1 VTKVEISF
9 LPQNRTVQAL
19 PGADLLTVARQ
30 AHIEIESSCN
40 GLGTCGKCQVQR
52 IDGDPGIPHEDEVGR
67 LTAEELDRG
76 IRLACRQ
83 KVVEDATFR
92 VARSAGKKHRILS
105 DGVMPSLKLDPQIRK
120 VHVAL
125 PSKSFEDAADD
136 LTRLER
142 ALGRSLAGKLPLSL
156 LREIPALFRE
166 KGSSLTAVLA
176 DGELIGL
183 EPGDTAR
190 CCYGV
195 AVDIGTTTIVVSL
208 VDLTTGEELAAAS
221 CINPQK
227 TYGLDVLTRIQY
239 VQDNSVGLE
248 HLSSL
253 VREAIDSLMGEACA
267 EACVERRH
275 IYEIT
280 VAANTTMLHLL
291 LGVDPTGIGKSP
303 YTPAFT
309 RGLTIP
315 ARELQ
320 LECASFGEVYC
331 LPSVSSFIGADIVAG
346 VVCAE
351 LEHKDERALFI
362 DIGTNGEIVFSSPDG
377 IFACS
382 CAAGPAL
389 EGMNISCGVRA
400 ADGAIDRVS
409 IAGDVEIHTIG
420 DKPATGLCGTGV
432 IDAVGELL
440 RVGALA
446 PSGRFVKLMPGNG
459 PAWADRL
466 RNGNGPASF
475 VLGSGKGPDAIKV
488 TQKDIR
494 QVQLAKGAILSG
506 ILVLLR
512 QLNINFDQ
520 IGRVYVAGAFGFHV
534 RLESLAR
541 IGLLPEEL
549 IPRVSLI
556 GNTSK
561 SGAIAC
567 LLAREKR
574 EDASRIAPSINYVE
588 LSCYPDF
595 DRLFTQCLPFPP
607 GSGEA
612 SPGDATKINL

>member
-1 VTKVEISF
+1 MTKVEICF
-9 LPQNRTVQAL
+9 LPQNRIIQAQ

-30 AHIEIESSCN
+30 ANIEIESSCN

-52 IDGDPGIPHEDEVGR
+52 IDGDSGAPHEDEVDR

-83 KVVEDATFR
+83 KVVESATFR
-92 VARSAGKKHRILS
+92 VARGAGKKHRILS
-105 DGVMPSLKLDPQIRK
+105 DGVMPPLKLDPRIRK

-125 PSKSFEDAADD
+125 PAKSFEDAVDD

-142 ALGRSLAGKLPLSL
+142 ALGRSLSGKFPLPLLQAIPAL
-156 LREIPALFRE
+156 LRESR
-166 KGSSLTAVLA
+166 SSLTAVLA
-176 DGELIGL
+176 GGELIGV
-183 EPGDTAR
+183 EPGDTATF
-190 CCYGV
+190 CYGV
-195 AVDIGTTTIVVSL
+195 AVDIGTTTIVVAL

-227 TYGLDVLTRIQY
+227 SYGLDVLTRIQH
-239 VQDNSVGLE
+239 VQDNPGGLE

-253 VREAIDSLMGEACA
+253 VREALDSLIGEACV
-267 EACVERRH
+267 EAGVERRH

-280 VAANTTMLHLL
+280 IAANTTMLHLL

-303 YTPAFT
+303 YVPAFT

-320 LECASFGEVYC
+320 LDIAACGEVYC

-400 ADGAIDRVS
+400 ADGAVDRVQ
-409 IAGDVEIHTIG
+409 INGDVEIHTLG

-446 PSGRFVKLMPGNG
+446 TSGRFIKLTPGSG
-459 PAWADRL
+459 PAWGYRL
-466 RNGNGPASF
+466 RNGSGPASF
-475 VLGSGKGPDAIKV
+475 VLGSGRDSDAVKI

-512 QLNINFDQ
+512 RLNITLAQ
-520 IGRVYVAGAFGFHV
+520 IDRVYVAGAFGFHV

-561 SGAIAC
+561 SGAVAC
-567 LLAREKR
+567 LLSHEKR

-595 DRLFTQCLPFPP
+595 DRLFSQCLAFPQ
-607 GSGEA
+607 GSGE
-612 SPGDATKINL
+612 L